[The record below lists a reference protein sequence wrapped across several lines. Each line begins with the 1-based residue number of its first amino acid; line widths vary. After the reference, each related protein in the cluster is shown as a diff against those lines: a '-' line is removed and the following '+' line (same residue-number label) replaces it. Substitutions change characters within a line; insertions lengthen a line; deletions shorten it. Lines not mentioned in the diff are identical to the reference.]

1 MSDKKH
7 LGGESRTAVFAG
19 GATLPRLLI
28 VDDEAPAR
36 TRLRTLLA
44 DIAGDFPHQIVGEA
58 GDGLAALEC
67 LAHSPADIA
76 LIDIRMP
83 RMDGI
88 ELAQQLAG
96 LPQPPALVFVTAYD
110 EFALKAFELAA
121 ADYLL
126 KPIRAARLLEA
137 LKKARR
143 LAPADTLLQAL
154 APAGRTRLR
163 VVERGTVLLVPVV
176 DVLYLRAELKY
187 VTARTAEREYL
198 LEESLAQ
205 LETEFAPRFVRI
217 HRNCLVAIDAVV
229 GVVRE
234 GDKAG
239 EGEPHWALSL
249 RGIPEHL
256 PVSRRQWPEV
266 KAQLGL

>member
-1 MSDKKH
+1 MS
-7 LGGESRTAVFAG
+7 V
-19 GATLPRLLI
+19 LPRILI

-36 TRLRTLLA
+36 SRLRHLLA
-44 DIAGDFPHQIVGEA
+44 DIASEYPHQIVGEA
-58 GDGLAALEC
+58 GDGVAALEA
-67 LAHSPADIA
+67 LAAQPADIA

-96 LPQPPALVFVTAYD
+96 LPQPPAIVFVTAYD

-126 KPIRAARLLEA
+126 KPARAPRLLDA
-137 LKKARR
+137 LKKAQRLLPDSALLKS
-143 LAPADTLLQAL
+143 LAPVA
-154 APAGRTRLR
+154 RTRLR
-163 VVERGTVLLVPVV
+163 VCERGMVLLVPV
-176 DVLYLRAELKY
+176 DEILYLRAEQKY

-205 LETEFAPRFVRI
+205 LETEFAARFIRI
-217 HRNCLVAIDAVV
+217 HRNCLVALDAVA

-234 GDKAG
+234 TETGDEGVHAG
-239 EGEPHWALSL
+239 EGGHWALCL
-249 RGIPEHL
+249 KDVPEHL
-256 PVSRRQWPEV
+256 PVSRRQWPQV
-266 KAQLGL
+266 KDRLGL

>member
-1 MSDKKH
+1 MA
-7 LGGESRTAVFAG
+7 ENSRI
-19 GATLPRLLI
+19 LI

-36 TRLRTLLA
+36 ARLRTLLA

-58 GDGLAALEC
+58 GDGLAALEL
-67 LAHSPADIA
+67 LASLVPESSADIA

-96 LPQPPALVFVTAYD
+96 LPLPPAVVFVTAYD

-126 KPIRAARLLEA
+126 KPIRAARLLDA

-163 VVERGTVLLVPVV
+163 VVERGNVLLVPVAE
-176 DVLYLRAELKY
+176 VLYLRAELKY
-187 VTARTAEREYL
+187 VTARTALREYL
-198 LEESLAQ
+198 LEESLAH
-205 LETEFAPRFVRI
+205 LETEFSPRFVRI
-217 HRNCLVAIDAVV
+217 HRNCLVALDAVL

-234 GDKAG
+234 SEKAG
-239 EGEPHWALSL
+239 DTDPHWALRL
-249 RGIPEHL
+249 RDVPEL
-256 PVSRRQWPEV
+256 LSVSRRQWPEV

>member
-1 MSDKKH
+1 MT
-7 LGGESRTAVFAG
+7 SRI
-19 GATLPRLLI
+19 LI

-36 TRLRTLLA
+36 ARLTALLG
-44 DIAGDFPHQIVGEA
+44 DIAGEFPHQIAGAA
-58 GDGLAALEC
+58 GDGVAALEL
-67 LAHSPADIA
+67 LAGLPPGAPVDIA

-96 LPQPPALVFVTAYD
+96 LPRPPAVVFVTAYD

-126 KPIRAARLLEA
+126 KPVRAERLLEA
-137 LKKARR
+137 LRKARR
-143 LAPADTLLQAL
+143 LTSADFQAL
-154 APAGRTRLR
+154 EAAGRTRLR
-163 VVERGTVLLVPVV
+163 VVERGGVLLVPVAE
-176 DVLYLRAELKY
+176 VLYLRAEQKY
-187 VTARTAEREYL
+187 VTVRTAEREYL
-198 LEESLAQ
+198 LEESLAH
-205 LETEFAPRFVRI
+205 LEAEFAPRFVRI
-217 HRNCLVAIDAVV
+217 HRNCLVAVDAVA

-234 GDKAG
+234 SAP
-239 EGEPHWALSL
+239 EETAGEPHWALRL
-249 RGIPEHL
+249 HRAPEHL